1 MQVSHFSDNL
11 GKAALL
17 TSQAVALC
25 DQGRWQEAAGIIQLA
40 IACGGGPQAYPVRF
54 RIVTYL
60 AACGRHLAR

>member
-1 MQVSHFSDNL
+1 MQVSPFGDNR
-11 GKAALL
+11 GEAALL
-17 TSQAVALC
+17 TSQAAALC
-25 DQGRWQEAAGIIQLA
+25 DQGRWQEAIGIIQLA